1 MGQKASRG
9 RIRQSGR
16 ALLRPA
22 SLRAERKALWR
33 DSDTV
38 PAAGML
44 HSSGFTDLWKN
55 GTTESPKGG
64 RMEKRNQGRSCIAA
78 ELRIQ
83 ESTES
88 RSVAA

>member
-1 MGQKASRG
+1 MAVLLIRLRPSMGQKASRG

-38 PAAGML
+38 PAAGI
-44 HSSGFTDLWKN
+44 DD
-55 GTTESPKGG
+55 
-64 RMEKRNQGRSCIAA
+64 
-78 ELRIQ
+78 
-83 ESTES
+83 
-88 RSVAA
+88 